1 MPIYEY
7 DCQSCGKRTEMIQQV
22 GERSTRIC
30 PRCGGKLKKA
40 FSAPSIKFKGSGFY
54 ITDYTRGNSER
65 KGEGKTAASEKSE
78 SGEKAE
84 KSESGDKSEKA
95 EKAEK
100 AEKST
105 AGEKAE
111 KAEKGEKR
119 SERKKETKAKK
130 SSEE

>member
-22 GERSTRIC
+22 GERATRIC

-40 FSAPSIKFKGSGFY
+40 FSAPAIKFKGSGFY
-54 ITDYTRGNSER
+54 ITDYTRGNSEG
-65 KGEGKTAASEKSE
+65 KGEEKAAASEKSD

-84 KSESGDKSEKA
+84 KSESAEKGEKA
-95 EKAEK
+95 EKGDK
-100 AEKST
+100 
-105 AGEKAE
+105 GEKAE

-130 SSEE
+130 SSGE

>member
-54 ITDYTRGNSER
+54 ITDYARGNSEG
-65 KGEGKTAASEKSE
+65 KGEEKTASSEKSE

-84 KSESGDKSEKA
+84 KSESGEKG
-95 EKAEK
+95 EK
-100 AEKST
+100 AEKSDKGEK
-105 AGEKAE
+105 AERAEKAE
-111 KAEKGEKR
+111 KAEKGETR
-119 SERKKETKAKK
+119 SERKKETKAKT
-130 SSEE
+130 SSGE